1 MSLIVKLDPD
11 KPDDQ
16 ALEKAIT
23 CIITGKTIV
32 FPTETFYALGAS
44 AYNEAALEQ
53 VFTIKGRDYTMPL
66 PIIIAGE
73 AMLREVAAEIPEI
86 AHVLIQEFWPG
97 GLTLIL
103 KASPKVPALLT
114 AHTGTVAVRQSS
126 HTLARLLV
134 AGARCPITATS
145 ANRSG
150 ERSCSCALEVAE
162 SLGNAVDLIIDGD
175 QTEGLLPSTIVDL
188 TATPPRIT
196 REGVIGSEHLQP
208 FIG

>member
-1 MSLIVKLDPD
+1 MSLLVKLDPD
-11 KPDDQ
+11 TPDDQ
-16 ALEKAIT
+16 ALKKAIT
-23 CIITGKTIV
+23 CIITGKTIA
-32 FPTETFYALGAS
+32 FPTETFYALGVS
-44 AYNEAALEQ
+44 AYNKAAIEK

-66 PIIIAGE
+66 PLIIEGE

-97 GLTLIL
+97 GLTLIF

-145 ANRSG
+145 ANLSG
-150 ERSCSCALEVAE
+150 NKSCSSADAVAE
-162 SLGNAVDLIIDGD
+162 SLGSEIDLIIDGG

-188 TATPPRIT
+188 TATPPCIV
-196 REGVIGSEHLQP
+196 REGVIGSERLQP